1 MLQGGFPFWGPVR
14 YDPRRRVLAV
24 PGAVRLRYTTDGTF
38 PVPLRP
44 GPGALAH
51 RGDHQGDT
59 LSVAEASP
67 APGAPLRVVP
77 VVVRE
82 DGKEALGDVYEVP
95 PEGPSGVGGPLVVP
109 PLAAVEDL
117 SREE

>member
-1 MLQGGFPFWGPVR
+1 MLQGGFPFWGPVLH
-14 YDPRRRVLAV
+14 DPRRRLLAV

-44 GPGALAH
+44 DRAPSRTAVTI
-51 RGDHQGDT
+51 QGDT

-77 VVVRE
+77 IVVRE

-95 PEGPSGVGGPLVVP
+95 SEGPSGVGGPLVVP